1 MKFKAQSSEFKW
13 QDRNV
18 FITGCTG
25 ILGSWLTMALVDRGA
40 NVVGLVY
47 DEDPRA
53 QLVRSGYDKRI
64 IRVRGSVTDYALM
77 ERVFNEYQVDTCFHL
92 AAQALVV
99 VANRAPLSTF
109 ETNVKGTW
117 TVLEAARRC
126 PTLTRLVIASS
137 DKAYGEH
144 KDLPY
149 SEETPL
155 QGRHPYDVS
164 KSCADLIALAYAE
177 TYGLPLGITRCGNIY
192 GGGDLH
198 WDRVVPGTMR
208 SVLKGERPIVRSDGT
223 PTREYLYIEDIV
235 SAYILLAEH
244 LDDPAIRC
252 AEPGPEPFVPGAK
265 GPGARRRAAEGRG
278 QAFNFGL
285 NDPKTVL
292 EVIEAILEVAGRLDL
307 EPIILNE
314 PLHEIRHQYLSSEK
328 ARRLLGWEPQWTL
341 EAGLRETLAWYRE
354 FLQNSSRS

>member
-1 MKFKAQSSEFKW
+1 VKVKAQSSKLKTENSEFKW
-13 QDRNV
+13 RDRNV
-18 FITGCTG
+18 FVTGCTG
-25 ILGSWLTMALVDRGA
+25 ILGSWLTMALVDLGA
-40 NVVGLVY
+40 NVVGLIY
-47 DEDPRA
+47 DEDPRS
-53 QLVRSGYDKRI
+53 QLVRSGYDRRI

-77 ERVFNEYQVDTCFHL
+77 ERVFNEFEIDTCFHL
-92 AAQALVV
+92 AAQALVT

-109 ETNVKGTW
+109 ESNIKGTW
-117 TVLEAARRC
+117 ILLEAARRC

-144 KDLPY
+144 EKLPY
-149 SEETPL
+149 NEDAPL

-177 TYGLPLGITRCGNIY
+177 TYGMPLGITRCGNIY

-198 WDRVVPGTMR
+198 WDRVVPGTIR
-208 SVLKGERPIVRSDGT
+208 SVLQGERPIVRSDGT
-223 PTREYLYIEDIV
+223 LTRDYLYIEDIV

-244 LDDPAIRC
+244 LDDPTIQ
-252 AEPGPEPFVPGAK
+252 
-265 GPGARRRAAEGRG
+265 G

-292 EVIEAILEVAGRLDL
+292 EIMEAILEVAGRPDL
-307 EPIILNE
+307 ELIILNQ
-314 PLHEIRHQYLSSEK
+314 PLHEIRHQYLDSTN
-328 ARRLLGWEPQWTL
+328 ARQLLGWEPQWTL

-354 FLQNSSRS
+354 FFAEERRMRDG

>member
-1 MKFKAQSSEFKW
+1 MGARGQGSRVSEVKSSRFKW
-13 QDRNV
+13 RDRNV
-18 FITGCTG
+18 FVTGCTG
-25 ILGSWLTMALVDRGA
+25 ILGSWLTMSLVDGGA
-40 NVVGLVY
+40 SVVGLIY
-47 DEDPRA
+47 DEDPRS
-53 QLVRSGYDKRI
+53 QLVRSSYDQRI

-77 ERVFNEYQVDTCFHL
+77 GRVFNEYEVDTCFHL
-92 AAQALVV
+92 AAQPLVT

-109 ETNVKGTW
+109 ETNIKGTW

-144 KDLPY
+144 EDLPY
-149 SEETPL
+149 SEDAPL
-155 QGRHPYDVS
+155 QGRHPYEVS
-164 KSCADLIALAYAE
+164 KSCADLIALTYAE

-198 WDRVVPGTMR
+198 WDRVVPGTIR
-208 SVLKGERPIVRSDGT
+208 SVLRGERPIVRSDGT
-223 PTREYLYIEDIV
+223 LTRDYLYIEDIV

-244 LDDPAIRC
+244 LGAPAI
-252 AEPGPEPFVPGAK
+252 
-265 GPGARRRAAEGRG
+265 RG

-292 EVIEAILEVAGRLDL
+292 EIIETILEVAGRPDL

-314 PLHEIRHQYLSSEK
+314 PLHEIRHQYLDSTK
-328 ARRLLGWEPQWTL
+328 ARRLLDWEPRWTL
-341 EAGLRETLAWYRE
+341 EAGLQETLAWYRE
-354 FLQNSSRS
+354 FFAESG

>member
-1 MKFKAQSSEFKW
+1 MTQTRFPW
-13 QDRNV
+13 QDRNT

-40 NVVGLVY
+40 NVVGLIF
-47 DEDPRA
+47 DEDSRS
-53 QLVRSGYDKRI
+53 QLVRSGYDRRI

-77 ERVFNEYQVDTCFHL
+77 ERVLNEYEVDTCFHL
-92 AAQALVV
+92 AAQALVT
-99 VANRAPLSTF
+99 VANCAPLSTF
-109 ETNVKGTW
+109 ETNIKGTW

-144 KDLPY
+144 KELPY
-149 SEETPL
+149 SENAPL

-208 SVLKGERPIVRSDGT
+208 SVLHGGRLIVRSDGT
-223 PTREYLYIEDIV
+223 PTRDYLYVEDIV
-235 SAYILLAEH
+235 SAYILLAER
-244 LDDPAIRC
+244 LDDPAI
-252 AEPGPEPFVPGAK
+252 
-265 GPGARRRAAEGRG
+265 RG

-292 EVIEAILEVAGRLDL
+292 EVVEAILEVAGHPDL
-307 EPIILNE
+307 EPIILNQ

-341 EAGLRETLAWYRE
+341 EAGLRATLAWYRE
-354 FLQNSSRS
+354 FFAEERRT

>member
-1 MKFKAQSSEFKW
+1 MKFKAQSSKFKW
-13 QDRNV
+13 RDRNV
-18 FITGCTG
+18 FVTGCTG

-40 NVVGLVY
+40 NVVGLIF

-53 QLVRSGYDKRI
+53 QLVRSGYSRRI
-64 IRVRGSVTDYALM
+64 IRVHGSVTDYALM
-77 ERVFNEYQVDTCFHL
+77 ERIFNEYDVDICFHL
-92 AAQALVV
+92 AAQALVT

-109 ETNVKGTW
+109 ETNIKGTW

-149 SEETPL
+149 SEDTPL

-177 TYGLPLGITRCGNIY
+177 TYNLPLGITRCGNIY

-198 WDRVVPGTMR
+198 WDRVVPGTIR
-208 SVLKGERPIVRSDGT
+208 SVLHGERPIVRSDGT
-223 PTREYLYIEDIV
+223 LTRDYLYIEDIV
-235 SAYILLAEH
+235 RAYILLAEH
-244 LDDPAIRC
+244 LDDPAIQ
-252 AEPGPEPFVPGAK
+252 
-265 GPGARRRAAEGRG
+265 G

-292 EVIEAILEVAGRLDL
+292 EVVEAILEVTGRPDL

-314 PLHEIRHQYLSSEK
+314 PLHEIRHQYLNSDK

-354 FLQNSSRS
+354 FFAEENA

>member
-1 MKFKAQSSEFKW
+1 MKFKAQSSKFKW
-13 QDRNV
+13 RDRNV
-18 FITGCTG
+18 FVTGCTG

-40 NVVGLVY
+40 NVVGLIF
-47 DEDPRA
+47 DEDSRA
-53 QLVRSGYDKRI
+53 QLVRSGYSRRI
-64 IRVRGSVTDYALM
+64 IRVHGSVTDYALM
-77 ERVFNEYQVDTCFHL
+77 ERIFNEYDVDICFHL
-92 AAQALVV
+92 AAQALVT

-109 ETNVKGTW
+109 ETNIKGTW

-126 PTLTRLVIASS
+126 PTLTQLVIASS
-137 DKAYGEH
+137 DKAYGEREN
-144 KDLPY
+144 LPY
-149 SEETPL
+149 NEDAPL

-208 SVLKGERPIVRSDGT
+208 SVLHGEQPIVRSDGT
-223 PTREYLYIEDIV
+223 LTRDYLYVEDIV

-244 LDDPAIRC
+244 LDDPAI
-252 AEPGPEPFVPGAK
+252 
-265 GPGARRRAAEGRG
+265 RG

-292 EVIEAILEVAGRLDL
+292 EVIEAILEVAGRSDL
-307 EPIILNE
+307 EPVILNE
-314 PLHEIRHQYLSSEK
+314 PLHEISHQYLNSEK
-328 ARRLLGWEPQWTL
+328 ARRLLGWEPHWTL
-341 EAGLRETLAWYRE
+341 EAGLQETLAWYRE
-354 FLQNSSRS
+354 FFAEERRIRNA

>member
-1 MKFKAQSSEFKW
+1 MKSRIQSSKLKTESSNLKW
-13 QDRNV
+13 QGRDV

-25 ILGSWLTMALVDRGA
+25 ILGSWLTMALVDLGA
-40 NVVGLVY
+40 NVVGLIY
-47 DEDPRA
+47 DEDPRS
-53 QLVRSGYDKRI
+53 QLVRSGYDRRI
-64 IRVRGSVTDYALM
+64 TRVRGSVTDYALM
-77 ERVFNEYQVDTCFHL
+77 ERVFNEFEIDTCFHL
-92 AAQALVV
+92 AAQALVT

-144 KDLPY
+144 EKLPY
-149 SEETPL
+149 NEDAPL

-177 TYGLPLGITRCGNIY
+177 TYGVPLGITRCGNIY

-198 WDRVVPGTMR
+198 WDRVVPGTIR
-208 SVLKGERPIVRSDGT
+208 SVLQGERPIVRSDGT
-223 PTREYLYIEDIV
+223 LTRDYLYIEDIV

-252 AEPGPEPFVPGAK
+252 PEL
-265 GPGARRRAAEGRG
+265 AEGQG

-292 EVIEAILEVAGRLDL
+292 EIIEAILEVAGRPDL
-307 EPIILNE
+307 EPIILNQ
-314 PLHEIRHQYLSSEK
+314 PLHEIRHQYLDSTN
-328 ARRLLGWEPQWTL
+328 ARQLLGWEPQWTL
-341 EAGLRETLAWYRE
+341 EAGLRETLNWYRE
-354 FLQNSSRS
+354 FFAEERRM

>member
-1 MKFKAQSSEFKW
+1 MEFKW
-13 QDRNV
+13 RDRGIFV
-18 FITGCTG
+18 TGCTG

-40 NVVGLVY
+40 NVVGLIY
-47 DEDPRA
+47 DEDPRS
-53 QLVRSGYDKRI
+53 QLVRSGYSRRI
-64 IRVRGSVTDYALM
+64 IRVRGSVTNYALM
-77 ERVFNEYQVDTCFHL
+77 ERIFNEYEVDTVFHL
-92 AAQALVV
+92 AAQALVT

-109 ETNVKGTW
+109 ETNIKGTW

-144 KDLPY
+144 EDLPY
-149 SEETPL
+149 GEDAPL

-177 TYGLPLGITRCGNIY
+177 TYGLSLGITRCGNIY

-198 WDRVVPGTMR
+198 WDRVVPGTIR
-208 SVLKGERPIVRSDGT
+208 SVLRGERPIVRSDGT
-223 PTREYLYIEDIV
+223 LTRDYLYIEDIV
-235 SAYILLAEH
+235 SAYILLAEQ
-244 LDDPAIRC
+244 LDK
-252 AEPGPEPFVPGAK
+252 PEIQ
-265 GPGARRRAAEGRG
+265 G

-292 EVIEAILEVAGRLDL
+292 EIVEAVLEVAGHPDL

-314 PLHEIRHQYLSSEK
+314 PLHEIRHQYLNSDK

-341 EAGLRETLAWYRE
+341 EAGLRETLNWYRE
-354 FLQNSSRS
+354 FFAEERRT